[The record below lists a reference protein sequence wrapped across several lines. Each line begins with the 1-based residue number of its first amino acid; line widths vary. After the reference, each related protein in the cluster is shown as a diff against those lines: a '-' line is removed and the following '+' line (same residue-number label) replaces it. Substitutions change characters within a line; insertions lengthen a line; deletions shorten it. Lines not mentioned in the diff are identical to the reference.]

1 MNVITISNLTIQFGN
16 FKALDSL
23 SMNVDQG
30 SIHGFLG
37 PNGAGKS
44 TTIRTLLG
52 LLHPRSGQVRVLGE
66 DPKTNP
72 NVLQRVAY
80 VPGDV
85 NLWPNLTGFE
95 TFRALESLRG
105 RPGNREREKELI
117 DAFELDPTKKAK
129 SYSTGNRRKVLLVSA
144 LSTDAELLIMDEPTA
159 GLDPLMELEF
169 QRQLR
174 QENDRGASV
183 LLSSHILSEVEALC
197 DSVTVI
203 KDGRVAKEGKIDTL
217 RELAGHRVS
226 ATVDGESFSATIPET
241 QVNDILARLL
251 TQGATNISV
260 TTASLEETFLRA
272 YANDGG
278 AQ

>member
-1 MNVITISNLTIQFGN
+1 MNVITISDLTIKFGT
-16 FKALDSL
+16 FKALDGL
-23 SMNVDQG
+23 SMSVEEG

-52 LLHPRSGQVRVLGE
+52 LLHPHSGEVQVLGE
-66 DPKTNP
+66 DPKANP
-72 NVLQRVAY
+72 NVLRRVAY

-85 NLWPNLTGFE
+85 TLWPNLTGFE

-105 RPGNREREKELI
+105 RPTNRTREKELI
-117 DAFELDPTKKAK
+117 EAFDLDPTKKAK
-129 SYSTGNRRKVLLVSA
+129 SYSTGNRRKVLLVAA

-159 GLDPLMELEF
+159 GLDPLMEREF

-174 QENDRGASV
+174 RANQEGASV

-203 KDGRVAKEGKIDTL
+203 KQGRVAQQGNIDTL
-217 RELAGHRVS
+217 RELAGHRV
-226 ATVDGESFSATIPET
+226 TATIGDTHVEHTVPET
-241 QVNDILARLL
+241 EVNTILAQLL
-251 TQGATNISV
+251 AQDATNISV
-260 TTASLEETFLRA
+260 TTASLEETFLKA
-272 YANDGG
+272 YANDGSD
-278 AQ
+278 Q